1 MGMLPML
8 NGRETHGLQGRAT
21 GNVTAGLRK
30 PAVFFAPTD
39 ASPRYLVGDEDFR
52 VGIDVSGPVRGY
64 SVVHRRRGA
73 ANVTVA
79 IEFRCGTCGKLLR
92 TGEENAGRPA
102 ACPAC
107 GDRVEVPVS
116 EGEAGAVLIRNEPPD
131 ATPRSTIVRE
141 HRGGV
146 VLAFGILS
154 WISMCFLFGVA
165 AWALGVE
172 DLRAMRAGEMD
183 PRGERLTRAGMI
195 LGMISVV
202 LALVTLLGLVAIAGI
217 AIVFG

>member
-1 MGMLPML
+1 M
-8 NGRETHGLQGRAT
+8 
-21 GNVTAGLRK
+21 
-30 PAVFFAPTD
+30 
-39 ASPRYLVGDEDFR
+39 S
-52 VGIDVSGPVRGY
+52 
-64 SVVHRRRGA
+64 
-73 ANVTVA
+73 VA

-107 GDRVEVPVS
+107 GDRVEVPLS
-116 EGEAGAVLIRNEPPD
+116 ETEGGAVHVPTGPPE
-131 ATPRSTIVRE
+131 AAPHRAMVRE

-146 VLAFGILS
+146 VLAFGILAWVS
-154 WISMCFLFGVA
+154 FCFLFGVA

-195 LGMISVV
+195 LGAISVV
-202 LALVTLLGLVAIAGI
+202 LTLVILLGLVAVGGL